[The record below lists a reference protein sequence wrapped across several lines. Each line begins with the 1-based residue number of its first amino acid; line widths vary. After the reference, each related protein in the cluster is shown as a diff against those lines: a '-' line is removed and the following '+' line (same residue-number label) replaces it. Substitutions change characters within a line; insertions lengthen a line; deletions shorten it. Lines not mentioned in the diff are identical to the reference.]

1 VSLNT
6 RVCELTVGFYAP
18 LSSKS
23 FGACDPDEW
32 ILANGVISISA
43 RGGLH
48 AHWNQGGRCCWWWCF
63 LRRMRRFFAFWW
75 FCVRQAFW
83 GNSFLESEWRWAFG
97 NAMSALLVPGALA
110 AVSGT
115 AAWIIGSSIVDIF
128 LTALVAFVIAW
139 TVGFL
144 IRLSSLPPEYY
155 YRQVERADRLEN
167 EQKQAKAKLWELRE
181 TGVALRNNGRKLID
195 ETEVAEWTKEFEA
208 WYKAILEN
216 ALFYSSDLRHAL
228 DPLDKIALENREL
241 VNAPHIKNHEL
252 YVSVT
257 SEILARLFK
266 FLNREI

>member
-1 VSLNT
+1 
-6 RVCELTVGFYAP
+6 
-18 LSSKS
+18 
-23 FGACDPDEW
+23 
-32 ILANGVISISA
+32 
-43 RGGLH
+43 
-48 AHWNQGGRCCWWWCF
+48 
-63 LRRMRRFFAFWW
+63 MRRFFAFWW

-128 LTALVAFVIAW
+128 LTALVAYVIAW

-208 WYKAILEN
+208 WYKASSKML
-216 ALFYSSDLRHAL
+216 YSIHLTCDTPSIHWTKSHW
-228 DPLDKIALENREL
+228 KIG
-241 VNAPHIKNHEL
+241 
-252 YVSVT
+252 S
-257 SEILARLFK
+257 
-266 FLNREI
+266 